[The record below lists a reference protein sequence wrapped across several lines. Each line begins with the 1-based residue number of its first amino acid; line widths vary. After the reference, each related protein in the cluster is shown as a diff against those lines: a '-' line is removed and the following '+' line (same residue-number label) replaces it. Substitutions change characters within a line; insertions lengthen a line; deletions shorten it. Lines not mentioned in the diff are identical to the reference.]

1 MLISIW
7 MVKATKNDHGSCLPR
22 PAEED
27 TYPGNR
33 GRAGLERCTLQ
44 QWATEKEVRGRGCCL
59 RSDPKPGT
67 GYSELK
73 VIWGCRVG
81 SGQHAECP
89 VECT

>member
-44 QWATEKEVRGRGCCL
+44 QWATEKDSLREGALPKVRPQAWNRVL
-59 RSDPKPGT
+59 RTEGDLGVPGWL
-67 GYSELK
+67 S
-73 VIWGCRVG
+73 RARN
-81 SGQHAECP
+81 S
-89 VECT
+89 